1 VQAVRLQLLLQ
12 HARTTWDHK
21 YRLHHQSRVVRS
33 QDRIAVEKQR
43 LASVRLPPADPLVL
57 AASVTSGQPVTGV
70 ISLEEV
76 LRRPHV
82 HYP

>member
-1 VQAVRLQLLLQ
+1 MCKILLHRQ
-12 HARTTWDHK
+12 E
-21 YRLHHQSRVVRS
+21 
-33 QDRIAVEKQR
+33 RIAVEKQR
-43 LASVRLPPADPLVL
+43 LASIRLPPADPLVQ
-57 AASVTSGQPVTGV
+57 AASATSGQPVTGV

>member
-1 VQAVRLQLLLQ
+1 MER
-12 HARTTWDHK
+12 
-21 YRLHHQSRVVRS
+21 
-33 QDRIAVEKQR
+33 QR
-43 LASVRLPPADPLVL
+43 LASVRLPPADPLVQ